1 MAGIGMIWVVGENQR
16 QVLSHRWAAAKLVTA
31 LCRQYSRSAIVAVST
46 NAAALQL
53 QLFPWQWFLPFLDL
67 KVWGLF
73 LLGPFLWVY
82 KIFNW
87 GKEKIMTF
95 SRPIYLLVGPWK
107 QSQIEILSFE
117 TSNWLTT
124 AWHITNCWKMTSVDW
139 TACKNRKTSGKLL
152 SRWHKR
158 SANYLQTI
166 RKWIIDRTD
175 GWAGLALEQVPHC
188 KTYECVKAMSATI
201 CKCVMITCAGHQYSR
216 SYRLLPSTSTSN
228 IHMASLEAV
237 TVKSLNFYPFGI
249 LCEILRAFYPL
260 KATLCRD

>member
-1 MAGIGMIWVVGENQR
+1 
-16 QVLSHRWAAAKLVTA
+16 
-31 LCRQYSRSAIVAVST
+31 
-46 NAAALQL
+46 
-53 QLFPWQWFLPFLDL
+53 
-67 KVWGLF
+67 
-73 LLGPFLWVY
+73 
-82 KIFNW
+82 
-87 GKEKIMTF
+87 
-95 SRPIYLLVGPWK
+95 
-107 QSQIEILSFE
+107 
-117 TSNWLTT
+117 
-124 AWHITNCWKMTSVDW
+124 MTSVDW

-249 LCEILRAFYPL
+249 LCESVFSFEAYTLSRISRCRCEITSDSCATVQFWWWALQPTLMTSAFLDALLQLLLHWWVILQKTSKLAIVVSFAPHVDDQCIPWCIAALLLLLHQWWVRLQKKF
-260 KATLCRD
+260 ATAVRLEPAVESPRLS